1 MGQRSPKAMKWAKEA
16 QNSMSTSLMI
26 VLGYW
31 NFESIQQAQKRQSLQ
46 QTRFRVTATK
56 PLPWTTTFW
65 LPLEGHEFAER
76 KRMICLRRVKVETIG
91 PRRKEEKH
99 SHVSCETTYERKLQK
114 FSHMNCKSNP
124 YAQRAKCWCP
134 FLWICIQ
141 KPIRRKAQWKARL
154 KGLPR
159 RPKSKRGP
167 KKEVQRKGICSRI
180 QICRRIQFFGKMAS
194 IDKDKLGPRPFWSSL
209 HYLAHKGPNPLI

>member
-1 MGQRSPKAMKWAKEA
+1 MKWAKEA

-31 NFESIQQAQKRQSLQ
+31 NLESIQQAQKRQSLQ
-46 QTRFRVTATK
+46 QTRFGVTTRE
-56 PLPWTTTFW
+56 TFFQ

-114 FSHMNCKSNP
+114 FLHMNCKSNP
-124 YAQRAKCWCP
+124 YAQRAKC
-134 FLWICIQ
+134 
-141 KPIRRKAQWKARL
+141 
-154 KGLPR
+154 
-159 RPKSKRGP
+159 
-167 KKEVQRKGICSRI
+167 
-180 QICRRIQFFGKMAS
+180 
-194 IDKDKLGPRPFWSSL
+194 
-209 HYLAHKGPNPLI
+209 